1 LIGTSFQ
8 NGGFVFILRYDE
20 SIDVIPCKIC
30 KIRRPRRYCPGVQGD
45 ICSLCCGTEREVTVS
60 CPFSCE
66 YLQEARI
73 REKPNALPDEYPNKD
88 IRINEEFVTTHEG
101 VLIILSVGLALA
113 CLSRPEII
121 DYDAREALEALIS
134 TYRALQSG
142 LLYEAKP
149 TNPLAA
155 FIYEKVQ
162 EGVVKLR
169 ERVEAEGSRPIR
181 EAEVLGV
188 FVFLQRMELHHNN
201 GRRKGRAFIDFMRHA
216 FPVKQ
221 QDQPA
226 VVEL

>member
-1 LIGTSFQ
+1 
-8 NGGFVFILRYDE
+8 
-20 SIDVIPCKIC
+20 VIQCKIC

-121 DYDAREALEALIS
+121 DYDAREALEGLIS
-134 TYRALQSG
+134 TYRTLQSG

-169 ERVEAEGSRPIR
+169 ERVEAEGSRPVR
-181 EAEVLGV
+181 DSDVLGV
-188 FVFLQRMELHHNN
+188 LVFLQRMELHHNN
-201 GRRKGRAFIDFMRHA
+201 GRRKGRAFIDFMRHT

-226 VVEL
+226 VVQL